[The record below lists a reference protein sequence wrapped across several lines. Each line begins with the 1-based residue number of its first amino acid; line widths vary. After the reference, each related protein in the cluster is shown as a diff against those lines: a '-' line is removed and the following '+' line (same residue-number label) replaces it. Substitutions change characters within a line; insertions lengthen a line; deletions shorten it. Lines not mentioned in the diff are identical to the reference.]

1 MFDMHHI
8 ISDGMSVNIILSEF
22 CELYNGKKLD
32 KQKWQYKDYSEWMLN
47 RDFSKQKEY
56 WVNEFSDEIPSL
68 DMPVDFKRPSK
79 QSYNGKNLSMD
90 LSENIKN
97 Q

>member
-32 KQKWQYKDYSEWMLN
+32 KK
-47 RDFSKQKEY
+47 
-56 WVNEFSDEIPSL
+56 
-68 DMPVDFKRPSK
+68 
-79 QSYNGKNLSMD
+79 NGS
-90 LSENIKN
+90 IKIIVSGC
-97 Q
+97 